1 MIEMEWV
8 WAFISV
14 FWTFGVW
21 MVVRTALAM
30 GKRWDEAGF
39 IANGLGTRIERATNP
54 LGFSLARWG
63 IRFFAAFGVLFVL
76 GGIAV
81 TIGWIVKA
89 I

>member
-1 MIEMEWV
+1 MEWV
-8 WAFISV
+8 WALISV

-21 MVVRTALAM
+21 MVVRTAWAM

-39 IANGLGTRIERATNP
+39 IANGLGARIERATNP
-54 LGFSLARWG
+54 LGFSFARWG